1 MLNQAIASTIGSVS
15 VGPVAFDRPKF
26 LLLIPVLVLAAV
38 FIGRKNLSGLATVT
52 RKAALVVRCIVLAML
67 VCVLARPSLQE
78 KAERVAVTGIVDV
91 SRSISP
97 QLQDD
102 AIRWIENNISLNKG
116 RNGSRPDD
124 QFAALTAAVD
134 SFVQSLPSSS
144 NTIFERATVGQTDGT
159 DLASAIRLALSLK
172 PADAGYRLL
181 LVSDGNETAGN
192 LVQAAQE
199 ARAANVPIDVL
210 PIRYA
215 STNEVVVEDIVV
227 QSVARVGD
235 VVNLRVRISTARPVA
250 GVLSVTVNDKPYDLD
265 PNSQAMGVRVEID
278 PQSPTV
284 IVPVKLAAPG
294 PQKFDAFFTPE
305 PDAAGR
311 VTDVIPDNNRGSAV
325 TFVASEGRVLVLV
338 SDTDEATAL
347 DRVLSGTQFQADFV
361 LPSEGPNSLLE
372 YGAYDGIVMLNTPQ
386 YLYTQQQVD
395 DIIHYVRDLGGGLL
409 VIGGPDSLGAGG
421 WIGTPLEEILP
432 VRLDPPQKRQ
442 LPAGALVLVN
452 HSIEMPDGRYYGKQI
467 STAAIDALT
476 RLDYFGIVE
485 YAPGIASDSSWV
497 HPLSLLGDKV
507 AAKRA
512 INNLVFGD
520 MPSFDPSLRLALSGL
535 QSINAGAKHVIVIS
549 DGDPSLNPNIIR
561 MYVRDKVSVTT
572 IAVNPHGGAND
583 PNLSQMQ
590 QLANQTGGNYFLI
603 TRQADYATLPAIIF
617 REAETVR
624 RPLIWE
630 GDPFIPA
637 LTGGLHETLAGING
651 VPPLTGY
658 VVTADREDGRAI
670 VTMRGQE
677 NDPIAAH
684 WPVGLGRVSVFASDA
699 AARWTVPWT
708 GWGSFAG
715 FWENHLRWMMRPA
728 GSANLRTFLTNEG
741 DQTHAIVEIATRE
754 GERINLA
761 TIQSSV
767 IGADGESRVVEFQQI
782 APGKYEAWFESGDPG
797 AYVMGARFEAP
808 NPDGSGGIVKGV
820 VQASINRPFADEF
833 RALQDNA
840 PLLQRVADLTGGR
853 VFDLT
858 MTDAQMQGASLWDRE
873 GVGFPLSK
881 DPIWLQLAL
890 AAIAMFLLDVAI
902 RRVRIDIPHMLAA
915 VTAGF
920 RKTTQS
926 AGASMQ
932 SLQEAREKAR
942 SQMGKQSGDESQ
954 ALTGIHAV
962 PVSSEATKGAK
973 FEITPEQL
981 KRKPVATDDPIAG
994 MTKEQQ
1000 QAMKRAQQQ
1009 QAKQSADEEQGM
1021 SRLLKAKRRVQD
1033 ELDDD

>member
-1 MLNQAIASTIGSVS
+1 MLNQTIVSTVGSLT
-15 VGPVAFDRPKF
+15 VGPVAFDRPKY
-26 LLLIPVLVLAAV
+26 LLLIPILVVLAV
-38 FIGRKNLSGLATVT
+38 FIGRRNLSGLATVT

-78 KAERVAVTGIVDV
+78 KAERVAVTAILDV

-102 AIRWIENNISLNKG
+102 GVAWIENNIKLNKG
-116 RNGSRPDD
+116 RNNGRSDD
-124 QFAALTAAVD
+124 QFAALTVAVNP
-134 SFVQSLPSSS
+134 FVQSLLSSG
-144 NTIFERATVGQTDGT
+144 NTIFERSTVGQTDGT
-159 DLASAIRLALSLK
+159 DLASSIRLALSLK

-199 ARAANVPIDVL
+199 ARAAGVPIDVL
-210 PIRYA
+210 PLQY
-215 STNEVVVEDIVV
+215 SSQNEVVVEDLVV

-235 VVNLRVRISTARPVA
+235 VVNLRIRISTARLVA
-250 GVLSVTVNDKPYDLD
+250 GILSVTVNDQPYDLD
-265 PNSQAMGVRVEID
+265 PNSNAMGVRVEID
-278 PQSPTV
+278 PQNPTV

-294 PQKFDAFFTPE
+294 PQKFDAFFDPE
-305 PDAAGR
+305 KDGSGR
-311 VTDVIPDNNRGSAV
+311 VVDVIPDNNRSSGV
-325 TFVASEGRVLVLV
+325 TFVASEGRLLVLM
-338 SDTDEATAL
+338 SDINEVTAL
-347 DRVLSGTQFQADFV
+347 ERVIAGTQFQADFV

-372 YGAYDGIVMLNTPQ
+372 YGAYDGIIMLNTPQ

-409 VIGGPDSLGAGG
+409 VIGGPDALGAGG

-432 VRLDPPQKRQ
+432 LRLDPPQKRQ

-452 HSIEMPDGRYYGKQI
+452 HSIEMPDGRYYGKQ
-467 STAAIDALT
+467 TAMAAIDALT

-485 YAPGIASDSSWV
+485 YAPGIASDSAWV

-520 MPSFDPSLRLALSGL
+520 MPSFDPSLRMALSGL
-535 QSINAGAKHVIVIS
+535 QNINAGAKHVIVIS
-549 DGDPSLNPNIIR
+549 DGDPSLSNNIVQ
-561 MYVRDKVSVTT
+561 MYVKAQITVTA
-572 IAVNPHGGAND
+572 IAVNPHGGPSD
-583 PNLSQMQ
+583 PEVNKMKD
-590 QLANQTGGNYFLI
+590 LATSTGGNYFLI
-603 TRQADYATLPAIIF
+603 TRQADYATLPKIIF

-630 GDPFIPA
+630 GDPFVPTI
-637 LTGGLHETLAGING
+637 TGALHETLAGLTG

-658 VVTADREDGRAI
+658 VVTADRDDGRAV

-684 WPVGLGRVSVFASDA
+684 WPVGLGRVSVFASDG
-699 AARWTVPWT
+699 AARWTTPWT
-708 GWGSFAG
+708 GWGGFAS
-715 FWENHLRWMMRPA
+715 FWENHIRWMMKPA

-741 DQTHAIVEIATRE
+741 DQTHAVIEIATRE

-761 TIQSSV
+761 TIEARV
-767 IGADGESRVVEFQQI
+767 TDGLGESRIVEFQQI
-782 APGKYEAWFESGDPG
+782 APGKYEAFFESGDPG
-797 AYVMGARFEAP
+797 TYVMGARFEAP
-808 NPDGSGGIVKGV
+808 NPDGSGNIVKGV
-820 VQASINRPFADEF
+820 VQASVNRPFADEF
-833 RALQDNA
+833 RALQDNT
-840 PLLQRVADLTGGR
+840 PLLQRIADLTSGR
-853 VFDLT
+853 VLDVS
-858 MTDAQMQGASLWDRE
+858 MTDAEIQQSSLWDRE
-873 GVGFPLSK
+873 GIVFPLSK

-902 RRVRIDIPHMLAA
+902 RRVRIDIPRMFAA

-920 RKTTQS
+920 RKTTQT

-932 SLQEAREKAR
+932 SLQAAREKAR
-942 SQMGKQSGDESQ
+942 AQMGGKSGSDD
-954 ALTGIHAV
+954 ARPLTGAGAAPI
-962 PVSSEATKGAK
+962 SNDATKSAK
-973 FEITPEQL
+973 FEVDPEQL

-994 MTKEQQ
+994 MTKEQKQ
-1000 QAMKRAQQQ
+1000 SMKRAQQQ
-1009 QAKQSADEEQGM
+1009 QSQSADEEQGM
-1021 SRLLKAKRRVQD
+1021 SRLLKAKRRAQD
-1033 ELDDD
+1033 EFDEE